1 MIQIILMILMISY
14 IAVLTLTLT
23 LTLALTLTLTLTLT
37 LNIILTSFGFPHSSH
52 SVTVSGID
60 GSLIV
65 FATSTKGTSATMHLK
80 RVGYMKDMAPK
91 G

>member
-14 IAVLTLTLT
+14 IAVLTLTL
-23 LTLALTLTLTLTLT
+23 ALTLTLT

>member
-14 IAVLTLTLT
+14 IAVLTLTL
-23 LTLALTLTLTLTLT
+23 ALTLT